1 MFEEEF
7 EKINYKIYYLEKRIS
22 KMEICL
28 EVRNLKYRGK
38 NCFNY
43 EFVKMNL
50 CMEQMLYGSIVLII
64 MYLIM

>member
-50 CMEQMLYGSIVLII
+50 CME
-64 MYLIM
+64 